1 MVGGWEF
8 DESLVYYQLL
18 LSAKL
23 NVVDCAWYLLEYKL
37 ETRIITNPRN
47 EESETVTNVYFNS
60 FF

>member
-8 DESLVYYQLL
+8 DESFVYYQWL

-23 NVVDCAWYLLEYKL
+23 NTVDCAWYLLEYKL
-37 ETRIITNPRN
+37 EMGIITKPR
-47 EESETVTNVYFNS
+47 NVYFNS